1 MRDPDI
7 VFDLDVLE
15 SRFRIVDFLDQSE
28 PQYDF
33 SRLFAE
39 HPSDMIGF
47 FIRALKKDEMSEVEK
62 KALYYGIN
70 ALLRTTDERS

>member
-1 MRDPDI
+1 MT
-7 VFDLDVLE
+7 FDFENLRTKYRVVEVLDE
-15 SRFRIVDFLDQSE
+15 TE

-33 SRLFAE
+33 AALFAE
-39 HPSDMIGF
+39 HPGDMIGF
-47 FIRALKKDEMSEVEK
+47 YIQTLQKPEMSPVEK

>member
-1 MRDPDI
+1 
-7 VFDLDVLE
+7 
-15 SRFRIVDFLDQSE
+15 
-28 PQYDF
+28 
-33 SRLFAE
+33 
-39 HPSDMIGF
+39 MIGF